1 MRFLRYLVLLCI
13 AVIGGTVSAQSQREL
28 GQLMRERGEYY
39 FTLSVDNPK
48 EIQAISEICSVD
60 GTDGRTVVAYAN
72 QNEYDRLLQAGYRP
86 ELQTPPS
93 MRANVTMWNGQ
104 GTYNWDSYLTY
115 DQYVSMMEGFPSK
128 AISGRTCTLFSLGT
142 LSTSNHRQL
151 LGVRINNGSPEG
163 KPKFLYS
170 STMHGDEITGMILM
184 LRLINELCTST
195 DSQIVNLVNNLDIY
209 ILPLTNPDGTYKGGN
224 STVNN
229 AQRYNGNNI
238 DLNRNYKDYY
248 QGAHP
253 DGNSYEDETIWT
265 MAMGDENLFTM
276 SANYHGGAEVMNYP
290 WDATYDDHADMAW
303 YEYVCT
309 KYVQVA
315 RQTYSSYMSDT
326 YSDGVTNGADWYV
339 ITGSRQDYMNAYAQC
354 REVTVEC
361 SSTKTPSASSLPSYW
376 NYNHNAMLAFMEQC
390 LYGVHGFV
398 YDANTDQPIEGVK
411 VTVQDHDSQTSFVT
425 THSVGDFHRPIKGGS
440 YTFEFT
446 KDGYCPY
453 YVDVAVADDQRVELN
468 NIQLTPGNCMV
479 PSFTASTTDVSLG
492 QSISFTDNSFG
503 TIASWSWTFE
513 GATPSTSTA
522 QNPTNITYSTA
533 GDYDV
538 TLTITD
544 AEGHSETLTKENYI
558 HVAESI
564 TMQNGTVTTCSGI
577 FYDSGGAN
585 SNYGNNLNYTMT
597 FYPGTE
603 GAMVSVN
610 FSQFN
615 TESGY
620 DYLYIYDGT
629 STDASLIGQ
638 YDGTTS
644 PGTVTANNTA
654 GALTFKF
661 TSDSYQ
667 NASGW
672 VANISCMA
680 FERTITAIANPA
692 DGGTVDGAGIYTP
705 GETCTLT
712 ATAAEGYQ
720 FIHWTENG
728 TMVSADAIYS
738 FQVTVD
744 RDLVAV
750 FGSTVPVFI
759 TVSASPDRAGSVSGG
774 GQFLSGET
782 CTVSATANP
791 SWAFMNWTENGTVVS
806 EDLEYSFMVTNDR
819 DIVANFAKDCGGE
832 VTYERVTEAPSDWSG
847 TYLLVYQS
855 STSANSGYAF
865 NGTVTGG
872 DGYSTNIAISDG
884 TTIHELGGAAELTI
898 EKVSGSDYYY
908 IKNGSNYL
916 YAQTTSLYEGSS
928 ASGNTYQWSLA
939 MSGNYVNIHTAASS
953 YQLYFNTSSSSTYY
967 QRIYPASQNSTNLYL
982 YRKTVSS
989 SAATVSFSPVSGTA
1003 LSAGNRTVTLTSS
1016 VAGLPIYYTTDGTEP
1031 TMDSPHAISP
1041 VTLRFS
1047 DAVTVKAFVYD
1058 DPENDG
1064 CGIGTTATATF
1075 GWASPTSCY
1084 DLVTSVSAGQ
1094 YVMGYLNGTTLVVPV
1109 RNNSSTVSSSSVTVT
1124 PTDDGFTVDGGIT
1137 IPQITLTKYNNTTN
1151 QFYIQYGG
1159 YYLRYSSN
1167 LNWSSSTTGS
1177 GRVWYISNNGVYTTY
1192 NNRTYYLYYNN
1203 GSFATSTT
1211 AQNNINFY
1219 VAGNCPADP
1228 SYSITATANPAEGG
1242 TIEGA
1247 DLYFEG
1253 ETCTLTATA
1262 NEGYTFINW
1271 TEDGVEV
1278 STDAEYTFEVTGERT
1293 LVANFEQQIT
1303 VVEQTVPLAKGLNWW
1318 STNLDITLADLKS
1331 AIVAALGSNGTAIIK
1346 SQSTS
1351 IVYSNGM
1358 WIPEDMSFDI
1368 RDMYKVQ
1375 VSEACEITLT
1385 GVPVNT
1391 SEEVLTINPGN
1402 NWIGFPSGTSMTLG
1416 EAFAGLNPVN
1426 GDVVKSQTGSS
1437 VYNDGNWIGTVG
1449 SLEPGQGYLYYSKA
1463 TSVKTFTFP
1472 TVER

>member
-1 MRFLRYLVLLCI
+1 MRFLRYLVLVCI
-13 AVIGGTVSAQSQREL
+13 AVIAGTVSAQSQREL

-60 GTDGRTVVAYAN
+60 GTDGRRVVAYAN
-72 QNEYDRLLQAGYRP
+72 QNEYDRLLQAGFRP

-93 MRANVTMWNGQ
+93 LRANVTMWNGQ

-115 DQYVSMMEGFPSK
+115 DQYVSMMNGFPSK
-128 AISGRTCTLFSLGT
+128 AISGRNCSLFSLGT

-163 KPKFLYS
+163 KPKFLYT

-195 DSQIVNLVNNLDIY
+195 DSQIVDLVNNLDIY
-209 ILPLTNPDGTYKGGN
+209 IMPLTNPDGTYKGGN
-224 STVNN
+224 STVNS

-248 QGAHP
+248 KGAHP

-290 WDATYDDHADMAW
+290 WDAVYDDHADMNW

-309 KYVQVA
+309 QYVQIA

-326 YSDGVTNGADWYV
+326 YSDGVTNGADWYI

-361 SSTKTPSASSLPSYW
+361 STTKTPSASALPSFW
-376 NYNHNAMLAFMEQC
+376 NYNRNSMLAFMEQC
-390 LYGVHGFV
+390 LKGVHGFV
-398 YDANTDQPIEGVK
+398 YDANTNQPIEGVK
-411 VTVQDHDSQTSFVT
+411 VTVMDHDSETSFVT
-425 THSVGDFHRPIKGGS
+425 THAVGDFHRPIKGGS

-453 YVDVAVADDQRVELN
+453 YVDVTVADGQRVELN

-479 PSFTASTTDVSLG
+479 PSFTASTTEVSLG

-522 QNPTNITYSTA
+522 QNPTNINYSTA

-544 AEGHSETLTKENYI
+544 ADGNSQTLTKENYI

-564 TMQNGTVTTCSGI
+564 TMQNGSVTTCSGI
-577 FYDSGGAN
+577 FYDSGGPN
-585 SNYGNNLNYTMT
+585 SNYGNNLTYTMT

-610 FSQFN
+610 FTQFN
-615 TESGY
+615 TETNY

-629 STDASLIGQ
+629 STSATLIGQ
-638 YDGTTS
+638 YSGTNG
-644 PGTVTANNTA
+644 PGTVTATNTE

-661 TSDSYQ
+661 TSDQSV
-667 NASGW
+667 NNTGW
-672 VANISCMA
+672 VANISCVT
-680 FERTITAIANPA
+680 FERTITATANPA
-692 DGGTVDGAGIYTP
+692 DGGTVEGAGIYTP

-712 ATAAEGYQ
+712 ATAAENYQ

-728 TMVSADAIYS
+728 NVVSTDATYS

-750 FGSTVPVFI
+750 FGSTIPVNI
-759 TVSASPDRAGSVSGG
+759 TISASPVRAGSVSGG
-774 GQFLSGET
+774 GEFLCGEI
-782 CTVSATANP
+782 CTVTATANP
-791 SWAFMNWTENGTVVS
+791 GWVFTNWTEEGTVVS
-806 EDLEYSFMVTNDR
+806 EDLEYSFVVTDDR
-819 DIVANFAKDCGGE
+819 DLVAIFTKGCDE

-855 STSANSGYAF
+855 STNSGYAF

-872 DGYSTNIAISDG
+872 DGYSTSIAISDG

-898 EKVSGSDYYY
+898 EKISGSNYYY

-916 YAQTTSLYEGSS
+916 YAQSTSLYQGSN
-928 ASGNTYQWSLA
+928 ASGNTYQWSLT

-953 YQLYFNTSSSSTYY
+953 YQLYFNTSTSSTFY
-967 QRIYPASQNSTNLYL
+967 QRIYPASRNTTNLYL
-982 YRKTVSS
+982 YRKTDC
-989 SAATVSFSPVSGTA
+989 
-1003 LSAGNRTVTLTSS
+1003 
-1016 VAGLPIYYTTDGTEP
+1016 I
-1031 TMDSPHAISP
+1031 
-1041 VTLRFS
+1041 
-1047 DAVTVKAFVYD
+1047 
-1058 DPENDG
+1058 
-1064 CGIGTTATATF
+1064 
-1075 GWASPTSCY
+1075 ASEF
-1084 DLVTSVSAGQ
+1084 
-1094 YVMGYLNGTTLVVPV
+1094 N
-1109 RNNSSTVSSSSVTVT
+1109 
-1124 PTDDGFTVDGGIT
+1124 
-1137 IPQITLTKYNNTTN
+1137 
-1151 QFYIQYGG
+1151 
-1159 YYLRYSSN
+1159 
-1167 LNWSSSTTGS
+1167 
-1177 GRVWYISNNGVYTTY
+1177 
-1192 NNRTYYLYYNN
+1192 
-1203 GSFATSTT
+1203 
-1211 AQNNINFY
+1211 
-1219 VAGNCPADP
+1219 
-1228 SYSITATANPAEGG
+1228 ITATAEPAEGG
-1242 TIEGA
+1242 IVEGA
-1247 DLYFEG
+1247 DIYFEG
-1253 ETCTLTATA
+1253 ETCTLIATA
-1262 NEGYTFINW
+1262 NEGYAFVNW
-1271 TEDGVEV
+1271 TENGAEV
-1278 STDAEYTFEVTGERT
+1278 STEAEYTFEVTGERT
-1293 LVANFEQQIT
+1293 LVANFEQQTT
-1303 VVEQTVPLAKGLNWW
+1303 VVEQTVSLANGLNWW
-1318 STNLDITLADLKS
+1318 SANLDLTLDDLKS
-1331 AIVAALGSNGTAIIK
+1331 AIEAALGSNGTAIIK

-1351 IVYSNGM
+1351 IIYSNGM
-1358 WIPEDMSFDI
+1358 WIPESMPFDI
-1368 RDMYKVQ
+1368 REMYKIQ

-1402 NWIGFPSGTSMTLG
+1402 NWIGFPSGMSMTVS
-1416 EAFAGLNPVN
+1416 EAFAGLDPVN

-1437 VYNDGNWIGTVG
+1437 VYNDGNWIGTVET
-1449 SLEPGQGYLYYSKA
+1449 LQPGQGYLYYSKA